1 MGLGS
6 PSADGTLASDSER
19 GAVVDRL
26 SSACAEGRLSLGE
39 FGERSAAALA
49 ARTRGDLEPLV
60 VDLPS
65 AVTTPLPWAL
75 DRKAPVPRGSER
87 HFSVLGLVSRR
98 GRWKV
103 RPRTIVTS
111 LIGGTEIDLSQALIS
126 EYDVTL
132 KVRSIVGRVEV
143 IVPKGVR
150 VEVKASSPI
159 GGRDI
164 NVDDIAPDWP
174 VIRLTAYSFIGGVE
188 VTSK

>member
-19 GAVVDRL
+19 AAVIDRL

-49 ARTRGDLEPLV
+49 SRTRGDLEPLV

-65 AVTTPLPWAL
+65 AATTPMPWAL
-75 DRKAPVPRGSER
+75 DRKAPEVRASER